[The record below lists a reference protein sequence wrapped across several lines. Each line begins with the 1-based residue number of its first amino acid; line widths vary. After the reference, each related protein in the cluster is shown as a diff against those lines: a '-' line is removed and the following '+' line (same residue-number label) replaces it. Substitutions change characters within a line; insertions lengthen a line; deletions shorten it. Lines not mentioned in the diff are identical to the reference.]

1 MRNNTMSLR
10 GLFITFEGGEGC
22 GKTTQIQKFA
32 DHIESISTVPFVIT
46 REPGGLPAAELIR
59 EILVNGDAETWR
71 PATEGLLMSAARH
84 EHVEQIIRP
93 ALSQNKLVIS
103 DRFVDS
109 TIVYQGI
116 VGGVSAD
123 DIAAMNEIACGD
135 IFLMSRSYWILTARL
150 VLRVPSHAGM
160 VKTVFEAKGHVY
172 HEKVR
177 VVFLEIAAKAPSR
190 CVVIDANRTPDAIA
204 ADIWRVVRPHLLTS
218 GVIVNE

>member
-1 MRNNTMSLR
+1 MTLR

-22 GKTTQIQKFA
+22 GKTTQIQKLA
-32 DHIESISTVPFVIT
+32 DHIKGIKTTPFVVT
-46 REPGGLPAAELIR
+46 REPGGVPAAELIR
-59 EILVNGDAETWR
+59 GILVNGDAETWH

-93 ALSQNKLVIS
+93 ALAQNKLVIS

-123 DIAAMNEIACGD
+123 DIAAMNKIACGD
-135 IFLMSRSYWILTARL
+135 IYPDVTIILDIDSQIGLARAKSRGDGEDR
-150 VLRVPSHAGM
+150 
-160 VKTVFEAKGHVY
+160 FEGKGHAY

-177 VVFLEIAAKAPSR
+177 AGFLEIAANAPSR

-218 GVIVNE
+218 GLIGNE

>member
-1 MRNNTMSLR
+1 MALR

-22 GKTTQIQKFA
+22 GKTTQIQKLA
-32 DHIESISTVPFVIT
+32 HHIKRITSTSFVVT
-46 REPGGLPAAELIR
+46 REPGGAPAAELIR
-59 EILVNGDAETWR
+59 RILVTGDVKTWR

-93 ALSQNKLVIS
+93 ALARNKLVIS

-123 DIAAMNEIACGD
+123 DISAMNKISCGD
-135 IFLMSRSYWILTARL
+135 IYPDVTIILDIDSQIGLARANSRGGGEGR
-150 VLRVPSHAGM
+150 
-160 VKTVFEAKGHVY
+160 FEAKGHAY

-177 VVFLEIAAKAPSR
+177 SGFLEIAANAPSR
-190 CVVIDANRTPDAIA
+190 CVVVDADRSTDAIA
-204 ADIWRVVRPHLLTS
+204 ADIWRVIRPHLLKC
-218 GVIVNE
+218 GLIGDE